1 VHIAALSKR
10 EHHNNSISVCLW
22 VFITTSPQP
31 AIVYSAPPCPS
42 RITHPQVVVQIL
54 VFVMFFLLLCGTY
67 LFRVGLIGVLS
78 KYFKGVM
85 AVTLI
90 YLILTGITGGLRL
103 AFIGGGMPFQKLW
116 DYGGFTTM
124 SIVHKLFAT
133 FYYIVNIRTA
143 LQIGDPKFYT
153 KVCHISSFLV
163 VCVSCFLQ
171 NGFAGGQKRLI
182 SFFLLFFSLCFDL
195 CVCVSLMFCIFCS
208 PQEPWVQMYREG
220 NK

>member
-1 VHIAALSKR
+1 
-10 EHHNNSISVCLW
+10 
-22 VFITTSPQP
+22 
-31 AIVYSAPPCPS
+31 
-42 RITHPQVVVQIL
+42 
-54 VFVMFFLLLCGTY
+54 MFFLLLCGTY

-85 AVTLI
+85 AVTLT

-103 AFIGGGMPFQKLW
+103 AFIGGGMPFQRLW
-116 DYGGFTTM
+116 DFGGFTTM
-124 SIVHKLFAT
+124 SIIHKLFAT

-153 KVCHISSFLV
+153 KVCH
-163 VCVSCFLQ
+163 
-171 NGFAGGQKRLI
+171 
-182 SFFLLFFSLCFDL
+182 FSLFPIFGFL
-195 CVCVSLMFCIFCS
+195 YFVVSVLGNHSQNSNSHLSFANPVAFPY